1 MSAVKKWS
9 KKYKKLSYEMFKTI
23 KLIQFKIYNLNI
35 INNIYII
42 KKTNWLTTVTAED
55 ILK

>member
-1 MSAVKKWS
+1 MLTTKKWS
-9 KKYKKLSYEMFKTI
+9 KKYKKLNYKIFKTV

-42 KKTNWLTTVTAED
+42 KKIN
-55 ILK
+55 